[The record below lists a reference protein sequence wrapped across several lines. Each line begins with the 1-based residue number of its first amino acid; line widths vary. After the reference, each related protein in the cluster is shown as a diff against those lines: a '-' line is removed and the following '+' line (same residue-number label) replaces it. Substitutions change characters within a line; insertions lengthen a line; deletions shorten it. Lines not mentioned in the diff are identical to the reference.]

1 MFGIRTNYIQ
11 TPFSPT
17 HTMVLPEPE
26 PEVQGIDD
34 FGDPDPYME
43 EKKIVM
49 AKREK
54 KMKDKTRKNKGL
66 PGQRLLKRLAKEE
79 QLENSLVRVV
89 KNLH

>member
-1 MFGIRTNYIQ
+1 
-11 TPFSPT
+11 
-17 HTMVLPEPE
+17 MVLPEPE
-26 PEVQGIDD
+26 PEPVVQGAGD
-34 FGDPDPYME
+34 FGEPDVYME
-43 EKKIVM
+43 ETKIVM
-49 AKREK
+49 VKREK